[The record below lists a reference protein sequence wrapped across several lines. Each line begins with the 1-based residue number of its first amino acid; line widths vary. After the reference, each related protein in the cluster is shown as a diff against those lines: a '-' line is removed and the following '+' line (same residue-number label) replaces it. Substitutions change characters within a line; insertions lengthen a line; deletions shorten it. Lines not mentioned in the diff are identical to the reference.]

1 MRTRSNSRWNGRA
14 ASAVLHQPSKLPSGF
29 TKTLTVTHEIEFGIV
44 FRFHLNP
51 I

>member
-29 TKTLTVTHEIEFGIV
+29 TKTLTVTHEIELIS
-44 FRFHLNP
+44 P
-51 I
+51 TTSSYKI